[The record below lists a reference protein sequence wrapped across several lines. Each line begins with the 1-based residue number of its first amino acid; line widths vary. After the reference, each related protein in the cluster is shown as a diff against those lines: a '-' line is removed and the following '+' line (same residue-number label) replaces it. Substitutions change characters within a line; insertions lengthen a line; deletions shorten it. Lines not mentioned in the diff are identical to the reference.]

1 MTSLSE
7 EERPIDVFLVDLC
20 GSSLVRSVS
29 GIHAAS
35 FDTLVRTIRHPIHL
49 HRLFTDIIEVVDAA
63 QQSELLDALVF
74 MVKHESSNAHACI
87 EVGFHRSIVTF
98 LEARGLWHG
107 FPRPLLNRLLSL
119 LLHISQ
125 YSIAV
130 DDIRAMLQVFQCER
144 MKHDEPDEDAVTAYL
159 STLELMARSVTGPST
174 YLELSGDHSGFSI
187 ASMDAIP
194 FPSAGYTLSAWLRVE
209 SAPGLNSPLFSLC
222 GDSGIGIEI
231 SFMDTTLVVKGL
243 DSKKNEYNE
252 VQVPNAL
259 VKHQWQWICVVH
271 THRQIRGSKLDVYIN
286 GDSRQSYRFNY
297 PKDATVSKMQC
308 LVARAK
314 HDHSRCLKAQLGPVA
329 FFSHPL
335 QASIVESIKSFSD
348 YDNVVLQY
356 NASVASSH
364 VTTSLALPS
373 TLATLPATTPATT
386 TGPDGLLF
394 ALDARNFDVKRN
406 MLLDAS
412 GHNHHGENNHLS
424 SPSTIRLRTTTSFKE
439 SIWQMGG
446 PIVFFPLLL
455 HPSTQ
460 SAALTSCQATTSRP
474 LGISSVPKVMSLVAE
489 TLRHSL
495 INKFI
500 CRRTQAI
507 PMMSLLLG
515 SLPPAY
521 LTAELLSSI
530 ERLCSAV
537 SSDRFISDEIHRY
550 LLYNFRLWVP
560 ASLKIQ
566 NSIFDKLH
574 VAIKKKFVSSSVVSI
589 RYMLRLLSTQYQTSI
604 LPPTAGTGGGGG
616 RSSHMRGRILE
627 TIRILLYDPESW
639 AKAQSQRKYQLNS
652 IIMGVSNS
660 VNSMGVSFDAA
671 RTLIYSMLGKA
682 TFPQG
687 NIDDTIKG
695 TVVSEAEMDAGAI
708 PEHVAETDIPD
719 LLQILVDFSVTP
731 ATQTEFLSIFERL
744 GGLRIWLPLI
754 STANAQVRR
763 MTLRLLRTYIVI
775 KCDSYPNANP
785 KPSLSAVDV
794 RMILDSLHVAEFPLQ
809 MGSFNELV
817 SLVLGI
823 DYGDP
828 TADPFAL
835 VSHDHAE
842 MLADNIL
849 LTSSIRHPN
858 MVVPMLELIQKCHLH
873 VRWVGLECFKL
884 LLSDDNVEGA
894 LNRRVFLACYATQ
907 GYAPYPVEVFFASF
921 VTDAPQLPAS
931 DNSFAEAFSSVSTTG
946 LRDVP
951 ILRLRELMANVD
963 LADDARLG
971 AAMSLL
977 LLGDHQSLF
986 DLLSNDSAKCDQYR
1000 RYKQLAKDNTLLS
1013 NRFKTGMR
1021 MLLSS
1026 IARSRTQ
1033 EHVVA
1038 TCMDVMAHMIVVD
1051 MKTNEAA
1058 YELVLHPFKLVP
1070 NQPHVVMTWLKVLVD
1085 RLGALVD
1092 SHMPPKGSL
1101 CWRNLDNICSI
1112 ATSVVLH
1119 FDPWASVTTTA
1130 CQRESLVDED
1140 DGRTA
1145 AAVFWKAKD
1154 EYAKERELSDAI
1166 LNVWHKCASSLSC
1179 DVDASFGRTA
1189 QPRLSLSSSQVP
1201 VATRSSPST
1210 GAAAKRNSIKDQS
1223 QPPTI
1228 APSSLRQ
1235 FPGGAM
1241 RQILALI
1248 LRSMYM
1254 AIKDQDMF
1262 LHSHG
1267 EYNEEDEDEEDEE
1280 DEDESPAPRRRSRVN
1295 STVALDAVFAA
1306 KLAKLDYF
1314 VELLQLNQ
1322 QNYVPAKEDA
1332 SLVHWL
1338 ALELRHL
1345 MEEAGR
1351 LSVHEP
1357 RWTDG
1362 ARRCAEFVS
1371 RVLLQ
1376 NTQNVVTS
1384 VDHVRALLDRQEF
1397 ELTDTEVGRRD
1408 LFYHEYLETSQEIR
1422 HKKKSHVL
1430 AVVEYERECAKQAVD
1445 VVLASGIQVRPS
1457 TDPVWLQRVHAKDV
1471 DDWMKLE
1478 RVLRWNIRH
1487 VWSVDSLSQATKWQL
1502 DSFTSS
1508 KWMRCRLL
1516 PDVDKVHPYKKL
1528 ARTINNSLY
1537 DALVN
1542 DTLASTPAILVL
1554 PPSADDDL
1562 DDDNQHT
1569 LDVDDDRVHVVMG
1582 RSTDDDLDDLDDMVD
1597 MVEGDVMENVQLSL
1611 PRSSRDDT
1619 SMLGSVPTAASP
1631 MASSV
1636 EISGAV
1642 SSPPPLAE
1650 VEPVKRAS
1658 MSSRFVTGLRLPM
1671 FSTKKVDK
1679 VESSGAKQ
1687 PVDDVAPDHEGGVVP
1702 TDNAARV
1709 PSPADDKP
1717 PKKLI
1722 TRGSFRTMAYIVLP
1736 EGRVV
1741 RGMFRL
1747 GSMSIVFEG
1756 EAIVDEQEDSR
1767 ASSIVLLK
1775 RRIFGM
1781 RVIKSIYRRRFN
1793 LDILCGMEIYFV
1805 DGTSL
1810 LIGFETSH
1818 DVDTAFAII
1827 RQRKPPCL
1835 VSTKRLL
1842 TGDRL
1847 VQSSH
1852 WHATAK
1858 WVRREIST
1866 FEYLMLLNVA
1876 AARSYNDIT
1885 QYPIF
1890 PWVLSDYASAQL
1902 DLEDP
1907 ATFRDFTK
1915 PIGAQSPHGV
1925 QAATQRYHSTTA
1937 EFPYHFGASY
1947 SSQAAVLTYLMRMAP
1962 FTQASN
1968 ALPESSL
1975 QPLSSIAAMWERCTT
1990 SVGWELVP
1998 ELYMTAEG
2006 LLSAEFGNVVLP
2018 PWANESVDTFIR
2030 LHRQALESDYVSMHL
2045 HSWIDLVFGTS
2056 QRGPDAVD
2064 SLNVFHPV
2072 CYPDGLNLNLLDLNT
2087 RKQFAER
2094 GTIPVQLF
2102 KARHPRRL
2110 TVDESLEAR
2119 YPASHAVASLSSRSQ
2134 VRRYDVSSRH
2144 DMALSSVRFSSAT
2157 ATGGGMGAMTKSVKA
2172 KVSDNTLVSSAPVEV
2187 HGSIV
2192 YSCDET
2198 GLVLAKRYQNST
2210 PDATKG
2216 VPFTLQDVEQ
2226 WWRLPAMC
2234 SIVDGMVYYEHM
2246 ISCGYFDGSWR
2257 IHWSADGELLQRIAF
2272 HKQKILCMARSED
2285 DVTGDVALAF
2295 GSEDCTISVWA
2306 ISKFAASRSR
2316 RMFLSTAKKELP
2328 VGNLPWVLLVGHSR
2342 PVVTVAINV
2351 ELDVVAST
2359 CTGHTLLLHSLRTSC
2374 PLHAMDLSVPTI
2386 QRTSLHLTIS
2396 AQGSILCHAIHDAN
2410 QLNSDTN
2417 WRASSTQS
2425 ELLLVSL
2432 NGRVMSRVTL
2442 SSPDNRPMTLLQRG
2456 VTFTRCGEFVV
2467 TANATRDGGGIE
2479 VRPIGDLNSCV
2490 RRIETNRSSVLTCF
2504 GLSQDERCVVAGYED
2519 GSLVMFALHYGISDQ
2534 GRLLSDK
2541 RAREVEAAAFAR
2553 ATTSNVAQPE
2563 VTTLSV
2569 PPGLELDPI
2578 ILTNL
2583 TNVFLKLKRP
2593 CVADDVEFEQLLRQF
2608 WGAVYPPMDIL
2619 NEDIKYE
2626 RVGASWS
2633 RLGFQRPDPTTDFRA
2648 GGILSLHCLVS
2659 FASKYPTEVKR
2670 MTSSQIPGSHEHTY
2684 PWGPV
2689 AINITCMMASR
2700 LWGADGQLHKDRE
2713 NLWPVFA
2720 SPDAFYVMF
2729 AEAFLLFDCAWYTM
2743 NAQYS
2748 SFSGVM
2754 EAITNDVMVVL
2765 KDNHG
2770 SLDEFQR
2777 SIRAR
2782 AAALETSATPQPP
2795 STTTTEPAVDSAV
2808 VTDNLI
2814 TFSPPSSPLPSG
2826 PPPSDI
2832 FSLLQ
2837 FSPPKPMPLVDPF
2850 AEIRDPFASP
2860 APFPGTSPLDVMAL
2874 PTETLPPQPPSY
2886 PASNDPFSPRN
2897 MHQGGPLD
2905 YTDDPFAGL

>member
-1 MTSLSE
+1 
-7 EERPIDVFLVDLC
+7 
-20 GSSLVRSVS
+20 
-29 GIHAAS
+29 
-35 FDTLVRTIRHPIHL
+35 
-49 HRLFTDIIEVVDAA
+49 
-63 QQSELLDALVF
+63 
-74 MVKHESSNAHACI
+74 
-87 EVGFHRSIVTF
+87 
-98 LEARGLWHG
+98 
-107 FPRPLLNRLLSL
+107 
-119 LLHISQ
+119 
-125 YSIAV
+125 
-130 DDIRAMLQVFQCER
+130 
-144 MKHDEPDEDAVTAYL
+144 
-159 STLELMARSVTGPST
+159 
-174 YLELSGDHSGFSI
+174 
-187 ASMDAIP
+187 
-194 FPSAGYTLSAWLRVE
+194 
-209 SAPGLNSPLFSLC
+209 
-222 GDSGIGIEI
+222 
-231 SFMDTTLVVKGL
+231 
-243 DSKKNEYNE
+243 
-252 VQVPNAL
+252 
-259 VKHQWQWICVVH
+259 
-271 THRQIRGSKLDVYIN
+271 
-286 GDSRQSYRFNY
+286 
-297 PKDATVSKMQC
+297 
-308 LVARAK
+308 
-314 HDHSRCLKAQLGPVA
+314 
-329 FFSHPL
+329 
-335 QASIVESIKSFSD
+335 
-348 YDNVVLQY
+348 
-356 NASVASSH
+356 
-364 VTTSLALPS
+364 
-373 TLATLPATTPATT
+373 
-386 TGPDGLLF
+386 
-394 ALDARNFDVKRN
+394 
-406 MLLDAS
+406 
-412 GHNHHGENNHLS
+412 
-424 SPSTIRLRTTTSFKE
+424 
-439 SIWQMGG
+439 
-446 PIVFFPLLL
+446 
-455 HPSTQ
+455 
-460 SAALTSCQATTSRP
+460 
-474 LGISSVPKVMSLVAE
+474 
-489 TLRHSL
+489 
-495 INKFI
+495 
-500 CRRTQAI
+500 
-507 PMMSLLLG
+507 
-515 SLPPAY
+515 
-521 LTAELLSSI
+521 
-530 ERLCSAV
+530 
-537 SSDRFISDEIHRY
+537 
-550 LLYNFRLWVP
+550 
-560 ASLKIQ
+560 
-566 NSIFDKLH
+566 
-574 VAIKKKFVSSSVVSI
+574 
-589 RYMLRLLSTQYQTSI
+589 
-604 LPPTAGTGGGGG
+604 
-616 RSSHMRGRILE
+616 
-627 TIRILLYDPESW
+627 
-639 AKAQSQRKYQLNS
+639 
-652 IIMGVSNS
+652 
-660 VNSMGVSFDAA
+660 
-671 RTLIYSMLGKA
+671 
-682 TFPQG
+682 
-687 NIDDTIKG
+687 
-695 TVVSEAEMDAGAI
+695 
-708 PEHVAETDIPD
+708 
-719 LLQILVDFSVTP
+719 
-731 ATQTEFLSIFERL
+731 
-744 GGLRIWLPLI
+744 
-754 STANAQVRR
+754 
-763 MTLRLLRTYIVI
+763 
-775 KCDSYPNANP
+775 
-785 KPSLSAVDV
+785 
-794 RMILDSLHVAEFPLQ
+794 
-809 MGSFNELV
+809 
-817 SLVLGI
+817 
-823 DYGDP
+823 
-828 TADPFAL
+828 
-835 VSHDHAE
+835 
-842 MLADNIL
+842 
-849 LTSSIRHPN
+849 
-858 MVVPMLELIQKCHLH
+858 
-873 VRWVGLECFKL
+873 
-884 LLSDDNVEGA
+884 
-894 LNRRVFLACYATQ
+894 
-907 GYAPYPVEVFFASF
+907 
-921 VTDAPQLPAS
+921 
-931 DNSFAEAFSSVSTTG
+931 
-946 LRDVP
+946 
-951 ILRLRELMANVD
+951 MANVD

-1130 CQRESLVDED
+1130 CGRESLVDED

-1267 EYNEEDEDEEDEE
+1267 EYNEEDEEDE

-1351 LSVHEP
+1351 LS
-1357 RWTDG
+1357 
-1362 ARRCAEFVS
+1362 FVS

-1376 NTQNVVTS
+1376 NTPNVVTS

-1408 LFYHEYLETSQEIR
+1408 LFYHEYLETCQEIR

-1528 ARTINNSLY
+1528 AKTINNSLY

-1562 DDDNQHT
+1562 DDDIQHT

-1582 RSTDDDLDDLDDMVD
+1582 RSTDDDLDDMVDMVD
-1597 MVEGDVMENVQLSL
+1597 MVEGDVMEDVQLSL

-1671 FSTKKVDK
+1671 FKKVDK

-1687 PVDDVAPDHEGGVVP
+1687 PIDDVAPDHEGGVVP

-1907 ATFRDFTK
+1907 ATFRDLTK

-1947 SSQAAVLTYLMRMAP
+1947 SSQASVLTYLMRMAP

-1975 QPLSSIAAMWERCTT
+1975 QPL
-1990 SVGWELVP
+1990 
-1998 ELYMTAEG
+1998 
-2006 LLSAEFGNVVLP
+2006 
-2018 PWANESVDTFIR
+2018 
-2030 LHRQALESDYVSMHL
+2030 
-2045 HSWIDLVFGTS
+2045 WIDLVFGTS

-2157 ATGGGMGAMTKSVKA
+2157 AT
-2172 KVSDNTLVSSAPVEV
+2172 
-2187 HGSIV
+2187 
-2192 YSCDET
+2192 
-2198 GLVLAKRYQNST
+2198 
-2210 PDATKG
+2210 
-2216 VPFTLQDVEQ
+2216 
-2226 WWRLPAMC
+2226 
-2234 SIVDGMVYYEHM
+2234 
-2246 ISCGYFDGSWR
+2246 
-2257 IHWSADGELLQRIAF
+2257 
-2272 HKQKILCMARSED
+2272 
-2285 DVTGDVALAF
+2285 
-2295 GSEDCTISVWA
+2295 
-2306 ISKFAASRSR
+2306 
-2316 RMFLSTAKKELP
+2316 
-2328 VGNLPWVLLVGHSR
+2328 
-2342 PVVTVAINV
+2342 VAI
-2351 ELDVVAST
+2351 
-2359 CTGHTLLLHSLRTSC
+2359 
-2374 PLHAMDLSVPTI
+2374 
-2386 QRTSLHLTIS
+2386 
-2396 AQGSILCHAIHDAN
+2396 
-2410 QLNSDTN
+2410 
-2417 WRASSTQS
+2417 
-2425 ELLLVSL
+2425 
-2432 NGRVMSRVTL
+2432 
-2442 SSPDNRPMTLLQRG
+2442 
-2456 VTFTRCGEFVV
+2456 
-2467 TANATRDGGGIE
+2467 
-2479 VRPIGDLNSCV
+2479 
-2490 RRIETNRSSVLTCF
+2490 
-2504 GLSQDERCVVAGYED
+2504 
-2519 GSLVMFALHYGISDQ
+2519 
-2534 GRLLSDK
+2534 
-2541 RAREVEAAAFAR
+2541 
-2553 ATTSNVAQPE
+2553 
-2563 VTTLSV
+2563 
-2569 PPGLELDPI
+2569 
-2578 ILTNL
+2578 
-2583 TNVFLKLKRP
+2583 
-2593 CVADDVEFEQLLRQF
+2593 
-2608 WGAVYPPMDIL
+2608 
-2619 NEDIKYE
+2619 
-2626 RVGASWS
+2626 
-2633 RLGFQRPDPTTDFRA
+2633 
-2648 GGILSLHCLVS
+2648 
-2659 FASKYPTEVKR
+2659 
-2670 MTSSQIPGSHEHTY
+2670 
-2684 PWGPV
+2684 
-2689 AINITCMMASR
+2689 
-2700 LWGADGQLHKDRE
+2700 
-2713 NLWPVFA
+2713 
-2720 SPDAFYVMF
+2720 
-2729 AEAFLLFDCAWYTM
+2729 
-2743 NAQYS
+2743 
-2748 SFSGVM
+2748 
-2754 EAITNDVMVVL
+2754 
-2765 KDNHG
+2765 
-2770 SLDEFQR
+2770 
-2777 SIRAR
+2777 
-2782 AAALETSATPQPP
+2782 
-2795 STTTTEPAVDSAV
+2795 
-2808 VTDNLI
+2808 
-2814 TFSPPSSPLPSG
+2814 
-2826 PPPSDI
+2826 
-2832 FSLLQ
+2832 
-2837 FSPPKPMPLVDPF
+2837 
-2850 AEIRDPFASP
+2850 
-2860 APFPGTSPLDVMAL
+2860 
-2874 PTETLPPQPPSY
+2874 
-2886 PASNDPFSPRN
+2886 
-2897 MHQGGPLD
+2897 
-2905 YTDDPFAGL
+2905 

>member
-1 MTSLSE
+1 
-7 EERPIDVFLVDLC
+7 
-20 GSSLVRSVS
+20 
-29 GIHAAS
+29 
-35 FDTLVRTIRHPIHL
+35 
-49 HRLFTDIIEVVDAA
+49 
-63 QQSELLDALVF
+63 
-74 MVKHESSNAHACI
+74 
-87 EVGFHRSIVTF
+87 
-98 LEARGLWHG
+98 
-107 FPRPLLNRLLSL
+107 
-119 LLHISQ
+119 
-125 YSIAV
+125 
-130 DDIRAMLQVFQCER
+130 
-144 MKHDEPDEDAVTAYL
+144 
-159 STLELMARSVTGPST
+159 
-174 YLELSGDHSGFSI
+174 
-187 ASMDAIP
+187 
-194 FPSAGYTLSAWLRVE
+194 
-209 SAPGLNSPLFSLC
+209 
-222 GDSGIGIEI
+222 
-231 SFMDTTLVVKGL
+231 
-243 DSKKNEYNE
+243 
-252 VQVPNAL
+252 
-259 VKHQWQWICVVH
+259 
-271 THRQIRGSKLDVYIN
+271 
-286 GDSRQSYRFNY
+286 
-297 PKDATVSKMQC
+297 
-308 LVARAK
+308 
-314 HDHSRCLKAQLGPVA
+314 
-329 FFSHPL
+329 
-335 QASIVESIKSFSD
+335 
-348 YDNVVLQY
+348 
-356 NASVASSH
+356 
-364 VTTSLALPS
+364 
-373 TLATLPATTPATT
+373 
-386 TGPDGLLF
+386 
-394 ALDARNFDVKRN
+394 
-406 MLLDAS
+406 
-412 GHNHHGENNHLS
+412 
-424 SPSTIRLRTTTSFKE
+424 
-439 SIWQMGG
+439 
-446 PIVFFPLLL
+446 
-455 HPSTQ
+455 
-460 SAALTSCQATTSRP
+460 
-474 LGISSVPKVMSLVAE
+474 
-489 TLRHSL
+489 
-495 INKFI
+495 
-500 CRRTQAI
+500 
-507 PMMSLLLG
+507 
-515 SLPPAY
+515 
-521 LTAELLSSI
+521 
-530 ERLCSAV
+530 
-537 SSDRFISDEIHRY
+537 
-550 LLYNFRLWVP
+550 
-560 ASLKIQ
+560 
-566 NSIFDKLH
+566 
-574 VAIKKKFVSSSVVSI
+574 
-589 RYMLRLLSTQYQTSI
+589 
-604 LPPTAGTGGGGG
+604 
-616 RSSHMRGRILE
+616 
-627 TIRILLYDPESW
+627 
-639 AKAQSQRKYQLNS
+639 
-652 IIMGVSNS
+652 
-660 VNSMGVSFDAA
+660 
-671 RTLIYSMLGKA
+671 
-682 TFPQG
+682 
-687 NIDDTIKG
+687 
-695 TVVSEAEMDAGAI
+695 
-708 PEHVAETDIPD
+708 
-719 LLQILVDFSVTP
+719 
-731 ATQTEFLSIFERL
+731 
-744 GGLRIWLPLI
+744 
-754 STANAQVRR
+754 
-763 MTLRLLRTYIVI
+763 
-775 KCDSYPNANP
+775 
-785 KPSLSAVDV
+785 
-794 RMILDSLHVAEFPLQ
+794 
-809 MGSFNELV
+809 
-817 SLVLGI
+817 
-823 DYGDP
+823 
-828 TADPFAL
+828 
-835 VSHDHAE
+835 
-842 MLADNIL
+842 
-849 LTSSIRHPN
+849 
-858 MVVPMLELIQKCHLH
+858 
-873 VRWVGLECFKL
+873 
-884 LLSDDNVEGA
+884 
-894 LNRRVFLACYATQ
+894 
-907 GYAPYPVEVFFASF
+907 
-921 VTDAPQLPAS
+921 
-931 DNSFAEAFSSVSTTG
+931 
-946 LRDVP
+946 
-951 ILRLRELMANVD
+951 
-963 LADDARLG
+963 
-971 AAMSLL
+971 
-977 LLGDHQSLF
+977 
-986 DLLSNDSAKCDQYR
+986 
-1000 RYKQLAKDNTLLS
+1000 
-1013 NRFKTGMR
+1013 
-1021 MLLSS
+1021 
-1026 IARSRTQ
+1026 
-1033 EHVVA
+1033 
-1038 TCMDVMAHMIVVD
+1038 
-1051 MKTNEAA
+1051 
-1058 YELVLHPFKLVP
+1058 
-1070 NQPHVVMTWLKVLVD
+1070 
-1085 RLGALVD
+1085 
-1092 SHMPPKGSL
+1092 
-1101 CWRNLDNICSI
+1101 
-1112 ATSVVLH
+1112 
-1119 FDPWASVTTTA
+1119 
-1130 CQRESLVDED
+1130 
-1140 DGRTA
+1140 
-1145 AAVFWKAKD
+1145 
-1154 EYAKERELSDAI
+1154 
-1166 LNVWHKCASSLSC
+1166 
-1179 DVDASFGRTA
+1179 
-1189 QPRLSLSSSQVP
+1189 
-1201 VATRSSPST
+1201 
-1210 GAAAKRNSIKDQS
+1210 
-1223 QPPTI
+1223 
-1228 APSSLRQ
+1228 
-1235 FPGGAM
+1235 
-1241 RQILALI
+1241 
-1248 LRSMYM
+1248 
-1254 AIKDQDMF
+1254 
-1262 LHSHG
+1262 
-1267 EYNEEDEDEEDEE
+1267 
-1280 DEDESPAPRRRSRVN
+1280 
-1295 STVALDAVFAA
+1295 
-1306 KLAKLDYF
+1306 
-1314 VELLQLNQ
+1314 
-1322 QNYVPAKEDA
+1322 
-1332 SLVHWL
+1332 
-1338 ALELRHL
+1338 
-1345 MEEAGR
+1345 
-1351 LSVHEP
+1351 
-1357 RWTDG
+1357 
-1362 ARRCAEFVS
+1362 FVS

-1376 NTQNVVTS
+1376 NTPNVVTS

-1516 PDVDKVHPYKKL
+1516 PDVDKVQPYKKL
-1528 ARTINNSLY
+1528 AKTINNSLY

-1562 DDDNQHT
+1562 DDDNHHT

-1582 RSTDDDLDDLDDMVD
+1582 RSTDDDDLDGLDD
-1597 MVEGDVMENVQLSL
+1597 MVEGDVMEDLQLSL

-1619 SMLGSVPTAASP
+1619 SMLGSVPTVASP
-1631 MASSV
+1631 MAASV

-1642 SSPPPLAE
+1642 SSPPPLAAPE

-1671 FSTKKVDK
+1671 FSSKKVDK
-1679 VESSGAKQ
+1679 VESSGAK
-1687 PVDDVAPDHEGGVVP
+1687 PVDDTAPDHEGGVVP

-1709 PSPADDKP
+1709 PSPADDKPDKP

-1947 SSQAAVLTYLMRMAP
+1947 SSQASVLTYLMRMAP

-2246 ISCGYFDGSWR
+2246 ISCGWR

-2295 GSEDCTISVWA
+2295 GSEDCTIS
-2306 ISKFAASRSR
+2306 
-2316 RMFLSTAKKELP
+2316 
-2328 VGNLPWVLLVGHSR
+2328 
-2342 PVVTVAINV
+2342 
-2351 ELDVVAST
+2351 LDVVAST

-2619 NEDIKYE
+2619 N
-2626 RVGASWS
+2626 
-2633 RLGFQRPDPTTDFRA
+2633 
-2648 GGILSLHCLVS
+2648 GI
-2659 FASKYPTEVKR
+2659 
-2670 MTSSQIPGSHEHTY
+2670 QIPGSHEHTY

-2729 AEAFLLFDCAWYTM
+2729 AEGTRL
-2743 NAQYS
+2743 N
-2748 SFSGVM
+2748 GV
-2754 EAITNDVMVVL
+2754 
-2765 KDNHG
+2765 
-2770 SLDEFQR
+2770 
-2777 SIRAR
+2777 
-2782 AAALETSATPQPP
+2782 
-2795 STTTTEPAVDSAV
+2795 
-2808 VTDNLI
+2808 
-2814 TFSPPSSPLPSG
+2814 
-2826 PPPSDI
+2826 
-2832 FSLLQ
+2832 LLQ

-2860 APFPGTSPLDVMAL
+2860 TPFPGTSPLDVMAL

-2886 PASNDPFSPRN
+2886 PATNDPFSPRN